1 MQKITP
7 FLWFDSQA
15 EQAAK
20 FYTSIFKNSK
30 ITSLH
35 NLGNDSPGPTK
46 NVTIVTFQIE
56 GQNFMAINGGPL
68 FKFSSAISLYVECQ
82 TQAEID
88 NLWEKL
94 SEGGEKQQCGWLIDK
109 YGITWQIVPA
119 VLGELMNSKDAAASR
134 RVMEAMLKMTKFDIA
149 ELQRAAKQA

>member
-7 FLWFDSQA
+7 FLWFDNQA